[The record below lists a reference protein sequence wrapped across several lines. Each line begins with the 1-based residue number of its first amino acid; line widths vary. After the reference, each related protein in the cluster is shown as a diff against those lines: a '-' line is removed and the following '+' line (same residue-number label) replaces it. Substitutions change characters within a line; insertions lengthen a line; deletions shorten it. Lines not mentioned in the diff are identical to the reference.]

1 MSAASSIRVA
11 IVDDNRQFGEA
22 LGVLLG
28 LEPRLVVVE
37 TLEDGELALEFARS
51 ESVDVYLVD
60 FRLPDMNGAEATR
73 AILEASPSSKVVAL
87 SAAAAAPE
95 VEALLAA
102 GAVACL
108 SKDRDLDTLVA
119 TITEAAASPVHTES

>member
-28 LEPRLVVVE
+28 LEPRLVVVA
-37 TLEDGELALEFARS
+37 TLEDAELALEFARS

-87 SAAAAAPE
+87 SAVAAAPE

>member
-1 MSAASSIRVA
+1 MSASSSIRVA

-28 LEPRLVVVE
+28 LEPRLVVVA
-37 TLEDGELALEFARS
+37 TLEDAELALEFARS